1 MSNSSAP
8 IGFFDSGV
16 GGLSVLREV
25 RRALP
30 WEDVT
35 YVADSLHVPY
45 GSKSAEFILARSRAL
60 AHYLIDGLG
69 CKALVIACNTAT
81 VAAAAVL
88 RKEYPQ
94 TPIIAMEPAVKP
106 AVAATRQGIVGVLA
120 TVGTLQSAQ
129 FAALLD
135 RFAGTVQ
142 VVTQPAP
149 GLVESVEAG
158 ALEAPETIALVQRFL
173 EPILVAGADVVVL
186 GCTHY
191 PFLRS
196 LIQRLAGPD
205 IVLIDTGAAVARQ
218 LATRLTEAG
227 LLHPEQ
233 EIPREIFLTSGDPVS
248 ADRALDVLWPG
259 HSGVSSVPSE
269 VANSPFP
276 SHG

>member
-1 MSNSSAP
+1 M
-8 IGFFDSGV
+8 
-16 GGLSVLREV
+16 
-25 RRALP
+25 
-30 WEDVT
+30 
-35 YVADSLHVPY
+35 ADSLHVPY

-60 AHYLIDGLG
+60 AHYLIEGMG

-88 RKEYPQ
+88 RKEYPNI
-94 TPIIAMEPAVKP
+94 PIIGMEPAVKP
-106 AVAATRQGIVGVLA
+106 AVAATRRGIVGVLA
-120 TVGTLQSAQ
+120 TVGTLQSGQ

-158 ALEAPETIALVQRFL
+158 ALETPDTIALVQRFL
-173 EPILVAGADVVVL
+173 QPILAAGADVIVL

-196 LIQRLAGPD
+196 VIQRLAGPD

-218 LATRLTEAG
+218 LVVRLQETG
-227 LLHPEQ
+227 LLRAEQ
-233 EIPREIFLTSGDPVS
+233 DKPREIFLTSGDPAS
-248 ADRALDVLWPG
+248 ADHALAVLWPG
-259 HSGVSSVPSE
+259 HAPVSGVPSE
-269 VANSPFP
+269 VAISEFP